1 MLTLTCKRAAALLSL
16 SMDRRLQPH
25 ERLRLRLHLFV
36 CAACT
41 RCKRQLTLLR
51 HIIRQ
56 RARRLEAKDEHDAPR
71 LSLNARARLLD
82 VVRHR
87 RQLAS
92 IKTADDTEVKQR

>member
-41 RCKRQLTLLR
+41 RYKRQLTLLR

-56 RARRLEAKDEHDAPR
+56 RARRLEVTPDSAALQLAPV
-71 LSLNARARLLD
+71 ARAR
-82 VVRHR
+82 
-87 RQLAS
+87 
-92 IKTADDTEVKQR
+92 IKRALRDEERCKHSRPKHS